1 MEERIPTWKEMV
13 QEPENYIYR
22 VWEEN
27 IGYVSYWSTFNGA
40 VNEVSRLKCIPSEQL
55 MFEKGSNE
63 WENEWKLIT
72 SDDSDPKIWISEIPV
87 DIPFCI

>member
-1 MEERIPTWKEMV
+1 MEERIPTWKEIV
-13 QEPENYIYR
+13 QEPVNNVYI

-27 IGYVSYWSTFNGA
+27 VGDVSCWSTFNGA

-63 WENEWKLIT
+63 WKLIT
-72 SDDSDPKIWISEIPV
+72 SDDFDPEIWISEIPV
-87 DIPFCI
+87 DIQFCI

>member
-1 MEERIPTWKEMV
+1 MEERIPTWEEII
-13 QEPENYIYR
+13 QEPVNNVYI

-27 IGYVSYWSTFNGA
+27 VGDVSCWSTFDGA

-55 MFEKGSNE
+55 MFEKRS
-63 WENEWKLIT
+63 NEWKLIT
-72 SDDSDPKIWISEIPV
+72 SDDSDPEIWISEIPV